1 MGLSNK
7 AKLIIGGIITT
18 SIINMPIATPKCT
31 VDCSNIELN
40 TVDKLIKGTNDKIEE
55 NKQCENNNM
64 LNEIGR
70 EYIKLQEENKI
81 KKELESHRRRVL
93 FTVTYYTNSYS
104 EGGHRDKKGKY
115 LVNHN
120 MPVVALPKNISYG
133 CRVEFDNEVLG
144 NTEYINVDSGNA
156 IQWIN
161 DNECVVD
168 VFVPYASQSYLNK
181 LGKHKVWGY
190 IYDLGY

>member
-55 NKQCENNNM
+55 NKQYENNNM

-70 EYIKLQEENKI
+70 EYIKLQEQKKIEELNK
-81 KKELESHRRRVL
+81 HRRRVL
-93 FTVTYYTNSYS
+93 FHITYYTNSQE
-104 EGGHRDKKGKY
+104 EGGIKDKKGK
-115 LVNHN
+115 LLENHEYPIIA
-120 MPVVALPKNISYG
+120 MPSDVPYG
-133 CRVEFDNEVLG
+133 SRVEFDETINGSNEF
-144 NTEYINVDSGNA
+144 ISVDSGNA

-161 DNECVVD
+161 DDECVVD
-168 VFVPYASQSYLNK
+168 VFVPNASQSYLNQ
-181 LGKHKVWGY
+181 LGRDKCYGWL
-190 IYDLGY
+190 YDLGY

>member
-55 NKQCENNNM
+55 NKQYENNNM

-70 EYIKLQEENKI
+70 EYVKLQEQKKIEELNK
-81 KKELESHRRRVL
+81 HRKRVL
-93 FTVTYYTNSYS
+93 FHITYYTNSQE
-104 EGGHRDKKGKY
+104 EGGIKDKKGR
-115 LVNHN
+115 LLTNHN
-120 MPVVALPKNISYG
+120 YPIVALPKDVPYG
-133 CRVEFDNEVLG
+133 SRVEFDSEVLG
-144 NTEYINVDSGNA
+144 STEFVSVDSGNA
-156 IQWIN
+156 IKWIN

>member
-55 NKQCENNNM
+55 NKQYENNNM

-70 EYIKLQEENKI
+70 EYIKLQEQKKIEELNK
-81 KKELESHRRRVL
+81 HRRRVL
-93 FTVTYYTNSYS
+93 FHITYYTNSQE
-104 EGGHRDKKGKY
+104 EGGIKDKKGK
-115 LVNHN
+115 LLENHEYPIIA
-120 MPVVALPKNISYG
+120 MPSDVPYG
-133 CRVEFDNEVLG
+133 SRVEFDKTINGSNEF
-144 NTEYINVDSGNA
+144 ISVDSGNA

-168 VFVPYASQSYLNK
+168 VFVPNVSQSYLNK
-181 LGKHKVWGY
+181 LGRDKCYGWL
-190 IYDLGY
+190 YDLGY

>member
-7 AKLIIGGIITT
+7 AKLIIGGVITT

-70 EYIKLQEENKI
+70 EYVKLQEQKKIEELNK
-81 KKELESHRRRVL
+81 HRRRVL
-93 FTVTYYTNSYS
+93 FHITYYTNSQE
-104 EGGHRDKKGKY
+104 EGGIKDKKGR
-115 LVNHN
+115 LLINHN
-120 MPVVALPKNISYG
+120 YPIVALPKDVPYG
-133 CRVEFDNEVLG
+133 SRVEFDREVLG
-144 NTEYINVDSGNA
+144 STEFVSVDSGNV
-156 IQWIN
+156 IKWIN

-181 LGKHKVWGY
+181 LGRHKMYGY

>member
-55 NKQCENNNM
+55 NKQYENNNM

-70 EYIKLQEENKI
+70 EYIKLQEQKKIEELNK
-81 KKELESHRRRVL
+81 HRRRVL
-93 FTVTYYTNSYS
+93 FHITYYTNSQE
-104 EGGHRDKKGKY
+104 EGGIKDKKGK
-115 LVNHN
+115 LLENHEYPIIA
-120 MPVVALPKNISYG
+120 MPSDVPYG
-133 CRVEFDNEVLG
+133 SRVEFDETINGSNEF
-144 NTEYINVDSGNA
+144 ISVDSGNA

-168 VFVPYASQSYLNK
+168 VFVPNASQSYLNK
-181 LGKHKVWGY
+181 LGRDKCYGWL
-190 IYDLGY
+190 YDLGY